1 MNIKEV
7 FEKCN
12 DGDFVKD
19 NNGNQWKVENED
31 LIANYW
37 YKNIKG
43 DLTANCCHINDYY
56 NLKELVDLQFNK
68 VYVVDWS
75 KVEVD
80 TKILV
85 SNDNKRWYRAHFAM
99 FENGTIYSFSN
110 GTTSFT
116 YEYSAFEPWK
126 YAILYEEGNNFVSLR
141 ELL

>member
-12 DGDFVKD
+12 DGDYVID
-19 NNGNQWKVENED
+19 NFNKKWKVEEEELKQKYFDNWC
-31 LIANYW
+31 I
-37 YKNIKG
+37 
-43 DLTANCCHINDYY
+43 INNFYTLKQIMELDFKKDY
-56 NLKELVDLQFNK
+56 N
-68 VYVVDWS
+68 VDWS

-99 FENGTIYSFSN
+99 FENDTIYSFSN

>member
-12 DGDFVKD
+12 DGDYVID
-19 NNGNQWKVENED
+19 NNNRKWKVD
-31 LIANYW
+31 
-37 YKNIKG
+37 KG
-43 DLTANCCHINDYY
+43 DLSCDCGDINNFY
-56 NLKELVDLQFNK
+56 NLKQISELDFRK
-68 VYVVDWS
+68 FYDIDWS

-85 SNDNKRWYRAHFAM
+85 SNDDVRWYRVHFAM
-99 FENGTIYSFSN
+99 FENDTIYSFSN

>member
-12 DGDFVKD
+12 DGDYVID
-19 NNGNQWKVENED
+19 NFNKKWKVEEEELKQKYFDNWC
-31 LIANYW
+31 I
-37 YKNIKG
+37 
-43 DLTANCCHINDYY
+43 INNFYTLKQIMELDFKKDY
-56 NLKELVDLQFNK
+56 N
-68 VYVVDWS
+68 VDWS

-85 SNDNKRWYRAHFAM
+85 SNDDVRWYRVHFAM
-99 FENGTIYSFSN
+99 FENDTIYSFSN

>member
-1 MNIKEV
+1 MNIREV

-12 DGDFVKD
+12 NGDYVID
-19 NNGNQWKVENED
+19 NFNKKWKVEEEELKQKYFDNWC
-31 LIANYW
+31 I
-37 YKNIKG
+37 
-43 DLTANCCHINDYY
+43 INNFYTLKQIMELDFKKDY
-56 NLKELVDLQFNK
+56 N
-68 VYVVDWS
+68 VDWS

-85 SNDNKRWYRAHFAM
+85 SNDDVRWYRAHFAK
-99 FENGTIYSFSN
+99 FENNTIYSFSN

>member
-7 FEKCN
+7 FEKCI

-19 NNGNQWKVENED
+19 NNNRKWKVD
-31 LIANYW
+31 
-37 YKNIKG
+37 KG
-43 DLTANCCHINDYY
+43 GLTNSIGFITDCYT
-56 NLKELVDLQFNK
+56 LKELFDLEFRK
-68 VYVVDWS
+68 YYDIDWS

-85 SNDNKRWYRAHFAM
+85 SNDDVRWYRVHFAM
-99 FENGTIYSFSN
+99 FENDTIYSFSN

>member
-12 DGDFVKD
+12 DGEFVKD

-37 YKNIKG
+37 YK
-43 DLTANCCHINDYY
+43 
-56 NLKELVDLQFNK
+56 KELVDLQFNK

-85 SNDNKRWYRAHFAM
+85 SNDYKRWYRRHFAKY
-99 FENGTIYSFSN
+99 ENGEVFAFLN
-110 GTTSFT
+110 GTTSYT
-116 YEYSAFEPWK
+116 DTSCTEWK
-126 YAILYEEGNNFVSLR
+126 YAKLYKEEK
-141 ELL
+141 

>member
-12 DGDFVKD
+12 DGDYVID
-19 NNGNQWKVENED
+19 NFNKKWKVEEEELKQKYFDNWC
-31 LIANYW
+31 I
-37 YKNIKG
+37 
-43 DLTANCCHINDYY
+43 INNFYTLKQIMELDFKKDY
-56 NLKELVDLQFNK
+56 NL
-68 VYVVDWS
+68 DWS

-85 SNDNKRWYRAHFAM
+85 SNDDVRWYRAHFAK
-99 FENGTIYSFSN
+99 FENNTIYSFSN

-126 YAILYEEGNNFVSLR
+126 YAILYEEGNNFVSL
-141 ELL
+141 

>member
-12 DGDFVKD
+12 DGDYVID
-19 NNGNQWKVENED
+19 NFNKKWKVEEEELKQKYFDNWC
-31 LIANYW
+31 I
-37 YKNIKG
+37 
-43 DLTANCCHINDYY
+43 INNFYTLKQIMELDFKKDY
-56 NLKELVDLQFNK
+56 N
-68 VYVVDWS
+68 VDWS

-85 SNDNKRWYRAHFAM
+85 SNDDVRWYRAHFAM
-99 FENGTIYSFSN
+99 FENDTIYSFSN

-126 YAILYEEGNNFVSLR
+126 HAILYEEGNNFVSLR

>member
-12 DGDFVKD
+12 DGDYVKD
-19 NNGNQWKVENED
+19 NNDNQWKVENED

-56 NLKELVDLQFNK
+56 NLKQLVDLQFNK

-85 SNDNKRWYRAHFAM
+85 SIDNKRWYKRYFAK
-99 FENGTIYSFSN
+99 FEDGKIYTFAN
-110 GTTSFT
+110 GTTSFS
-116 YEYSAFEPWK
+116 YNYRELVPWN
-126 YAILYEEGNNFVSLR
+126 YAKLYEE
-141 ELL
+141 EK

>member
-12 DGDFVKD
+12 DGDYVID
-19 NNGNQWKVENED
+19 NFNKKWKVEEEELKQKYFDNWC
-31 LIANYW
+31 I
-37 YKNIKG
+37 
-43 DLTANCCHINDYY
+43 INNFYTLKQIMELDFKKDY
-56 NLKELVDLQFNK
+56 NL
-68 VYVVDWS
+68 DWS

-85 SNDNKRWYRAHFAM
+85 SNDDVRWYRAHFAK
-99 FENGTIYSFSN
+99 FENNTIYSFSN

>member
-12 DGDFVKD
+12 DGDYVID
-19 NNGNQWKVENED
+19 NFNKKWKVEEEELKQKYFDNWCIINNFYTLKQLMELD
-31 LIANYW
+31 FKKDY
-37 YKNIKG
+37 NI
-43 DLTANCCHINDYY
+43 
-56 NLKELVDLQFNK
+56 
-68 VYVVDWS
+68 DWS

>member
-12 DGDFVKD
+12 DGDYVID
-19 NNGNQWKVENED
+19 NFNKKWKVEEEELKQKYFDNWCIINNFYTLKQIMELD
-31 LIANYW
+31 FKKD
-37 YKNIKG
+37 YK
-43 DLTANCCHINDYY
+43 
-56 NLKELVDLQFNK
+56 
-68 VYVVDWS
+68 VDWS

-85 SNDNKRWYRAHFAM
+85 SNDDVRWYRAHFAK
-99 FENGTIYSFSN
+99 FENNTIYSFSN